1 MWEISNLSQLTGFA
15 YSALFGCIFCL
26 AYDILRASRTV
37 VKPGVWAVFTE
48 DIIYALICAP
58 VAFCL
63 LLAVT
68 GGELRIF
75 VFFGLLCG
83 FVLFR
88 LTLSRFFLFVFEKAF
103 AFSVFII
110 SKIKALFNLICLKTD
125 KLFTVIRKKIAC
137 LTPKSKKKA

>member
-26 AYDILRASRTV
+26 TYDILRASRTV
-37 VKPGVWAVFTE
+37 VKPGVWAVFAE
-48 DIIYALICAP
+48 DIIYALICSP

-68 GGELRIF
+68 GGELRVF

-103 AFSVFII
+103 AFSMLII
-110 SKIKALFNLICLKTD
+110 CKVKALFNLICLKTD
-125 KLFTVIRKKIAC
+125 KLFTVIGKKLPI
-137 LTPKSKKKA
+137 

>member
-26 AYDILRASRTV
+26 AYDILTASRTV
-37 VKPGVWAVFTE
+37 VKPGVWAVFAE
-48 DIIYALICAP
+48 DIIYALICSP

-103 AFSVFII
+103 AFSVLII

-125 KLFTVIRKKIAC
+125 MLFTVIGKKFAC

>member
-1 MWEISNLSQLTGFA
+1 M
-15 YSALFGCIFCL
+15 
-26 AYDILRASRTV
+26 
-37 VKPGVWAVFTE
+37 
-48 DIIYALICAP
+48 CAG
-58 VAFCL
+58 CL
-63 LLAVT
+63 LSFI
-68 GGELRIF
+68 GGHGLRVF

-88 LTLSRFFLFVFEKAF
+88 LTLSRFFLFIFEKAF

-125 KLFTVIRKKIAC
+125 KLFTVIGKKIAC